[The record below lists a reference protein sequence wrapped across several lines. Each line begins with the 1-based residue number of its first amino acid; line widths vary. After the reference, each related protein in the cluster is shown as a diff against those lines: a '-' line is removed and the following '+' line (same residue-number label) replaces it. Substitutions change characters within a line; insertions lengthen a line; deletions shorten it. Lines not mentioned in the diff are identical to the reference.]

1 MELII
6 YDRELNRK
14 GIIENQTS
22 IIWTRKYYE
31 PGNFEIHAPI
41 TKENLSLLSKGNLI
55 SKKDGIE
62 AGVIESVENS
72 ENSQLNEI
80 TVKGRFLS
88 SYLDRRL
95 IKQTFTF
102 NGFVEVAMRNLIN
115 YVDSIPLLELG
126 TLNNFN
132 ETVTFQATMKN
143 LLSIITKL
151 SKTSLIGY
159 RIVPDY
165 VNKQLK
171 FETYKGVDRTSSQNI
186 SNRVIFTESYNNL
199 NQATYRWND
208 QLLKTLV
215 IVGGEGEG
223 ANRKYINVGGGSGLD
238 LRELFV
244 DARDI
249 SSDNMTTQEYD
260 NALRQRGLEALSTN
274 IIAESFEYET
284 NAAINFIYGIHYDL
298 GDIVTVNKKD
308 WGIKI
313 NQRITEV
320 QEIYES
326 GGVIVAPTLGD
337 PLPDKIDW
345 SDK

>member
-1 MELII
+1 MELKI
-6 YDRELNRK
+6 YDRNLNRK

-31 PGNFEIHAPI
+31 PGNFEIHAPL
-41 TKENLSLLSKGNLI
+41 TKENLALLSKNNI
-55 SKKDGIE
+55 IAKSNSNE
-62 AGVIESVENS
+62 AGIIESIENNENS
-72 ENSQLNEI
+72 NLNEI
-80 TVKGRFLS
+80 TVKGRFLT

-102 NGFVEVAMRNLIN
+102 NGLVEVAMRNLIN

-126 TLNNFN
+126 TLNNFDEN
-132 ETVTFQATMKN
+132 VTFQATMKN
-143 LLSIITKL
+143 LLNIIVKL
-151 SKTSLIGY
+151 SKASSLGF
-159 RIVPDY
+159 RIVPDF
-165 VNKQLK
+165 VNKRLL
-171 FETYKGVDRTSSQNI
+171 FEVYKGVDRTTSQNI

-199 NQATYRWND
+199 NQAIYRWND

-223 ANRKYINVGGGSGLD
+223 ANRKYINVGGGSGFD

-260 NALRQRGLEALSTN
+260 NALIQRGLEALSTN

-284 NAAINFIYGIHYDL
+284 NASINFRYGIDYDL
-298 GDIVTVNKKD
+298 GDIVTVHKKD

-313 NQRITEV
+313 NQRITEI
-320 QEIYES
+320 QEIQES
-326 GGVIVAPTLGD
+326 GGMIVSPTLGN
-337 PLPDKIDW
+337 PLPEKIDW